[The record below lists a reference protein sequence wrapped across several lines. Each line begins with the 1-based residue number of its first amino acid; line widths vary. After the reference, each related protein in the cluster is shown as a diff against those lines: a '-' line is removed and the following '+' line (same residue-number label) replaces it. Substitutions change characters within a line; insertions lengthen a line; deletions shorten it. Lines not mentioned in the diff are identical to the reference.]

1 MKSAMPPLPPKKA
14 VALDLLER
22 TSLFVHLDPRRPG
35 VIVPLVFAKQS
46 NLVLQI
52 GLNMAIAIPDLE
64 VGEGGI
70 SCTLSFN
77 RRPHFCRL
85 PWSAIYALIGQEGGG
100 MVWPEDVP
108 PEVVA
113 QQRSA
118 AKKDPPVRKPALRA
132 VEGSSAAALPGADSA
147 DRQGIGARAAG
158 LQAELEQEE
167 EAPHA
172 ERSPLRSPERPPERS
187 PERSP
192 ERPLERSSER
202 SPEARKQQGLRR
214 ATSLP
219 PRLVQQRSPQSDR
232 QAPDRE
238 ADRNAQLE
246 PAAEL
251 ASAESSPAPAPE
263 LATRPGSDSVSPA
276 AAAPAGGEKRARPP
290 YLRLVR

>member
-1 MKSAMPPLPPKKA
+1 MPPLPPKKA

-35 VIVPLVFAKQS
+35 VIVPLAFAKQP
-46 NLVLQI
+46 NLVLQL
-52 GLNMAIAIPDLE
+52 GLNMAISIPDLE

-118 AKKDPPVRKPALRA
+118 AKKDAPVRKPALRA
-132 VEGSSAAALPGADSA
+132 LDGGALDGGALDGGALDGGALDGAADADPA
-147 DRQGIGARAAG
+147 DRQGARASAPVE
-158 LQAELEQEE
+158 AEE
-167 EAPHA
+167 EAPPA
-172 ERSPLRSPERPPERS
+172 QRSPSPLKAEP
-187 PERSP
+187 
-192 ERPLERSSER
+192 
-202 SPEARKQQGLRR
+202 ARKQNLRR
-214 ATSLP
+214 TSSLP
-219 PRLVQQRSPQSDR
+219 PRLVQQHSAQSER
-232 QAPDRE
+232 GL
-238 ADRNAQLE
+238 ADRDADLE
-246 PAAEL
+246 TAAEL
-251 ASAESSPAPAPE
+251 AATEGSPAPAPATTPPPE
-263 LATRPGSDSVSPA
+263 LATRPDRESDAATGSS
-276 AAAPAGGEKRARPP
+276 GKRARPP

>member
-1 MKSAMPPLPPKKA
+1 MESSMPPLPSKKA

-35 VIVPLVFAKQS
+35 VIVPLVFAKQPQ
-46 NLVLQI
+46 LVLQI

-64 VGEGGI
+64 VGDTGI

-118 AKKDPPVRKPALRA
+118 AKKEPAARKPALRA
-132 VEGSSAAALPGADSA
+132 VEGGTSDSA
-147 DRQGIGARAAG
+147 DRQGD
-158 LQAELEQEE
+158 EE
-167 EAPHA
+167 ETSPHA
-172 ERSPLRSPERPPERS
+172 Q
-187 PERSP
+187 
-192 ERPLERSSER
+192 RSSAPA
-202 SPEARKQQGLRR
+202 SKSDAARKQAGLRR
-214 ATSLP
+214 VNAAP
-219 PRLVQQRSPQSDR
+219 PRASARPEPGSPPENGDELDTEVAGTS
-232 QAPDRE
+232 
-238 ADRNAQLE
+238 E
-246 PAAEL
+246 PAA
-251 ASAESSPAPAPE
+251 PE
-263 LATRPGSDSVSPA
+263 LSRPRSEPV
-276 AAAPAGGEKRARPP
+276 APGKRERPP

>member
-1 MKSAMPPLPPKKA
+1 MPQRACCLKLGGWCLAAGEAMNSSMPPLPPKKA

-35 VIVPLVFAKQS
+35 VIVPLVFAKQPQ
-46 NLVLQI
+46 LVLQI
-52 GLNMAIAIPDLE
+52 GLNMAISIPDLE
-64 VGEGGI
+64 VSDSGI

-118 AKKDPPVRKPALRA
+118 AKKEPARKPSLRA
-132 VEGSSAAALPGADSA
+132 VEGDSA
-147 DRQGIGARAAG
+147 DRQG
-158 LQAELEQEE
+158 EE

-172 ERSPLRSPERPPERS
+172 QRSPA
-187 PERSP
+187 
-192 ERPLERSSER
+192 PLSKAE
-202 SPEARKQQGLRR
+202 PARKQLRR
-214 ATSLP
+214 ASSVSP
-219 PRLVQQRSPQSDR
+219 PRLVQRSPESERDG
-232 QAPDRE
+232 E
-238 ADRNAQLE
+238 IE

-251 ASAESSPAPAPE
+251 TSEPTSPTSAPE
-263 LATRPGSDSVSPA
+263 LATRPNSGSVSPSE
-276 AAAPAGGEKRARPP
+276 PKRVRPP

>member
-172 ERSPLRSPERPPERS
+172 QRSPLRSPERP

>member
-1 MKSAMPPLPPKKA
+1 
-14 VALDLLER
+14 
-22 TSLFVHLDPRRPG
+22 
-35 VIVPLVFAKQS
+35 
-46 NLVLQI
+46 
-52 GLNMAIAIPDLE
+52 
-64 VGEGGI
+64 
-70 SCTLSFN
+70 
-77 RRPHFCRL
+77 L

-113 QQRSA
+113 QQRTA

-132 VEGSSAAALPGADSA
+132 VEGSSAAALPGADPA
-147 DRQGIGARAAG
+147 DRQGVGARAAG
-158 LQAELEQEE
+158 LRAELEEE

-172 ERSPLRSPERPPERS
+172 QRSPVRS

-192 ERPLERSSER
+192 ERASER

-232 QAPDRE
+232 QA
-238 ADRNAQLE
+238 ADRDAQLE

-251 ASAESSPAPAPE
+251 AGAEASPAPAPE

>member
-1 MKSAMPPLPPKKA
+1 MESSMPPLPSKKA

-35 VIVPLVFAKQS
+35 VIVPLVFAKQPQ
-46 NLVLQI
+46 LVLQI

-64 VGEGGI
+64 VSETGI

-118 AKKDPPVRKPALRA
+118 AKKEPPARKPSLRA
-132 VEGSSAAALPGADSA
+132 LDGGAESSAAGDSA
-147 DRQGIGARAAG
+147 DRQGNEEASPNAQRASAPASKGDAARKQAGLRRVSAAPPRG
-158 LQAELEQEE
+158 SQPDADADAELQAEVN
-167 EAPHA
+167 A
-172 ERSPLRSPERPPERS
+172 
-187 PERSP
+187 
-192 ERPLERSSER
+192 SSE
-202 SPEARKQQGLRR
+202 P
-214 ATSLP
+214 ATRDLG
-219 PRLVQQRSPQSDR
+219 
-232 QAPDRE
+232 AP
-238 ADRNAQLE
+238 
-246 PAAEL
+246 EL
-251 ASAESSPAPAPE
+251 AATPE
-263 LATRPGSDSVSPA
+263 LATRQRSETPG
-276 AAAPAGGEKRARPP
+276 KRQRPP